1 MESGVFIAVAIGFIL
16 LLLIAGV
23 PRNPFK
29 QAGKLIAKLVVGAIA
44 LFLINAIGGNYG
56 IHIPINIPTTL
67 ISGILGMPGIAA
79 LIVVQKWIIG

>member
-1 MESGVFIAVAIGFIL
+1 MESGVFIAVAIGLIL

-23 PRNPFK
+23 PSNPLK
-29 QAGKLIAKLVVGAIA
+29 QAGKLIVKLVIGAIA
-44 LFLINAIGGNYG
+44 LFLINAVGGNYG
-56 IHIPINIPTTL
+56 IHIPINVPTTL